1 MSKNY
6 NKIMVALVGDGTET
20 EVVQHAYQLS
30 TNLNCSLVAIHVN
43 DTHAGEMSMMMDS
56 SKAINSETLQGQL
69 SNYLDDDIA
78 NRIDIIVDENDSIAK
93 SIEKHTRDCDLLVV
107 GHRKMSQFKS
117 SLMDSVDEG
126 IANLISC
133 PVLVVQK

>member
-1 MSKNY
+1 MFSPSGGKYDFIENALYYTY
-6 NKIMVALVGDGTET
+6 NPFLKYYVT
-20 EVVQHAYQLS
+20 S
-30 TNLNCSLVAIHVN
+30 
-43 DTHAGEMSMMMDS
+43 
-56 SKAINSETLQGQL
+56 
-69 SNYLDDDIA
+69 
-78 NRIDIIVDENDSIAK
+78 K
-93 SIEKHTRDCDLLVV
+93 SIEKNTQDCDLLIV

>member
-56 SKAINSETLQGQL
+56 PKAVNSETLKGQL

-78 NRIDIIVDENDSIAK
+78 NRIDIIVDEDESIAK
-93 SIEKHTRDCDLLVV
+93 SIEKHTQDCDLLIV
-107 GHRKMSQFKS
+107 GHRKMSKFKS

>member
-1 MSKNY
+1 
-6 NKIMVALVGDGTET
+6 
-20 EVVQHAYQLS
+20 
-30 TNLNCSLVAIHVN
+30 
-43 DTHAGEMSMMMDS
+43 MDS
-56 SKAINSETLQGQL
+56 SKAVKSETLQGQL